1 VTRAGLLATALVL
14 SSAFLQQP
22 AADTEVFVAGYV
34 GTDHL
39 NIAPLINASRNEG
52 YDNQPSFLPDGS
64 AVLFASMRDGKQR
77 DIYRYDF
84 ASEQLTQVTSTSE
97 SEYSPLVTPDGQSFS
112 VIRVEA
118 DNTQRL
124 WKFDLD
130 GTRPRLVLENV
141 KPVGYHAWIDAT
153 HLALFVLGAG
163 GEPNTLQIAD
173 TRTGKAE
180 VVDSRIGRSIH
191 LRPGTGTVSF
201 IGKPQGGHWVVK
213 DFDPTT
219 RAITTLI
226 ETPDNNQTEDAA
238 WLPNGMLVMSSGS
251 KLMVWIPGTNGWRQA
266 ADLSASVGRI
276 TRLAI
281 GPSGPGLPGAMPR
294 IALVAEPRAK

>member
-1 VTRAGLLATALVL
+1 V
-14 SSAFLQQP
+14 QQP

-34 GTDHL
+34 GTDRL
-39 NIAPLINASRNEG
+39 NIAPLVNISRNEG

-64 AVLFASMRDGKQR
+64 AVLFSSMRDGKQR

-84 ASEQLTQVTSTSE
+84 SSEQVTQVTSTSE
-97 SEYSPLVTPDGQSFS
+97 SEYSPLVTPDQQSFS

-118 DNTQRL
+118 DGTQRL

-130 GTRPRLVLENV
+130 GARPRLVLENV

-153 HLALFVLGAG
+153 HLALFVLGAN

-191 LRPGTGTVSF
+191 VRPGTGTVSF
-201 IGKPQGGHWVVK
+201 ISKPQGGHWVVK
-213 DFDPTT
+213 AFDPRT
-219 RAITTLI
+219 RAISTI
-226 ETPDNNQTEDAA
+226 VETPDNNQTEDAA
-238 WLPNGMLVMSSGS
+238 WLPNGMLLMSSGS
-251 KLMVWIPGTNGWRQA
+251 KLMVWVPGASDWRQA

-281 GPSGPGLPGAMPR
+281 APSGPALPGAMPR
-294 IALVAEPRAK
+294 IAVVAEPRAR